1 MTKSALIVKKLLN
14 IIPRFHHAWKLSNV
28 LASTTAKSL
37 APVGIDDIHPVDPP
51 LPLNPVLAA
60 YRDSLVDEAFA
71 YAESRVGPLTNS
83 SYFDDAPW
91 NYWVIQDLPG
101 FAKLESRQTLTD
113 MPRNI
118 ECYPSQEHADFRR
131 QLTIAYLAGQEICR
145 RLHVFY
151 SGSERFADP
160 ASFRNR
166 PHLPKERKDQL
177 AAWKALASEWIA
189 SDPLL
194 VCSIERQNLFE
205 TATLRSG
212 TEDAAKRA
220 M

>member
-1 MTKSALIVKKLLN
+1 M
-14 IIPRFHHAWKLSNV
+14 
-28 LASTTAKSL
+28 
-37 APVGIDDIHPVDPP
+37 
-51 LPLNPVLAA
+51 
-60 YRDSLVDEAFA
+60 VDEAFS

-91 NYWVIQDLPG
+91 NYWVIQEPPG
-101 FAKLESRQTLTD
+101 FIMRKPRQTLAD
-113 MPRNI
+113 VPRNI
-118 ECYPSQEHADFRR
+118 ECYPNQEHADFRR

-151 SGSERFADP
+151 SGSERFADS

-166 PHLPKERKDQL
+166 SRLPKERKAQL